1 MDGALLTSFAAI
13 VAGLT
18 VLWVAGGK
26 VVEYALQVANAFRVT
41 TFFVGFVVLA
51 VAADLPE
58 IAVAITSALRGVSG
72 VSVGDLIGANFCDV
86 ALVTGVTSL
95 LAGVIHIADQER
107 RRLLMLLG
115 ATTVIMLFVMIQGQL
130 YPWHGYILIGIYA
143 VSIATIWHKRHDFSQ
158 DESLRCLYET
168 EPCDPSSQKDY
179 SIGAKWLLVMKL
191 FICLGVVLA
200 CSSAIVY
207 FIEMFAVA
215 CNLPLETVGATIL
228 AAGTSLPELSLSLNA
243 LRRKQYALALGP
255 TLGTVLEQCTLV
267 LGLLTVL
274 SKQPVNMVPVRGAS
288 IFMFIAFGIVSV
300 SLARRQIRR
309 PVGVVLLTLFAGY
322 MMYHF
327 V

>member
-1 MDGALLTSFAAI
+1 MDSALLTSFAAI
-13 VAGLT
+13 VAGLA

-26 VVEYALQVANAFRVT
+26 VVEYALQESNAFKVT

-58 IAVAITSALRGVSG
+58 IAVAITSALRGVTA

-86 ALVTGVTSL
+86 ALVTGMTAL
-95 LAGVIHIADQER
+95 FAGVIHIAAQER
-107 RRLLMLLG
+107 RRLLALLG
-115 ATTVIMLFVMIQGQL
+115 ATTVIMMVVMSLGKL
-130 YPWHGYILIGIYA
+130 YPWHGYILIGIYVA
-143 VSIATIWHKRHDFSQ
+143 SIATIWHKRRDFSQ

-168 EPCDPSSQKDY
+168 DPCDPQHQEEVSTK
-179 SIGAKWLLVMKL
+179 AKWWLVAKLLT
-191 FICLGVVLA
+191 CLALVLG

-274 SKQPVNMVPVRGAS
+274 SKEPVDMVPVRGAS
-288 IFMFIAFGIVSV
+288 VFMFIAFAIVSA

-309 PVGVVLLTLFAGY
+309 PVGVVLLSLFVCY
-322 MMYHF
+322 MAYHF
-327 V
+327 I